1 MNVDAPTPRNMAQ
14 EGRDSLQAQIDL
26 APDTYA
32 ARQKFDPL
40 FTDLQVQNV
49 NRALLGNGVTPG
61 LLQTVQQIQPELQK
75 LSDASQSQQ
84 RAADVKALQELGPA
98 AVAALRNADPLQMAL
113 VNRLNAEATTG
124 LDAGASLDPSLAN
137 MIGQR
142 ARVRSAALGFGFG
155 LPDAVTE
162 SYAVGDRGQALRQAR
177 QQFALQTAGVNSAT
191 GADPALA
198 ILGRPSSAGGNAQSF
213 LGAGQAN
220 AGGKGPDFNPFNSY
234 ASDLF
239 NTNYN
244 AQAAANIAGTNATA
258 GIIGG
263 GLGAAGNA
271 LGGMSSP

>member
-1 MNVDAPTPRNMAQ
+1 MNVDAPPERNLAQ

-26 APDTYA
+26 APQTYA
-32 ARQKFDPL
+32 AKSQFDPL
-40 FTDLQVQNV
+40 YTDLQVQQI
-49 NRALLGNGVTPG
+49 NRALLGNGQSPG
-61 LLQTVQQIQPELQK
+61 LLATLKQIQPELQSM
-75 LSDASQSQQ
+75 SDASQSQQ
-84 RAADVKALQELGPA
+84 RAADIKALQDLGPA
-98 AVAALRNADPLQMAL
+98 AVQALRSADPLQQAL
-113 VNRLNAEATTG
+113 VQRLNSEATTG
-124 LDAGASLDPSLAN
+124 LDAGAGVDPSLAN
-137 MIGQR
+137 VIGQR
-142 ARVRSAALGFGFG
+142 LRGRSAANGFGFG

-162 SYAVGDRGQALRQAR
+162 AYAVGDRGQALRQQR
-177 QQFALQTAGVNSAT
+177 QQFALQTAGVNAAT

-198 ILGRPSSAGGNAQSF
+198 ILGRPSTSGSGAQSL

-220 AGGKGPDFNPFNSY
+220 AAAKAPDFNPFNSY

-244 AQAAANIAGTNATA
+244 GQAAANIAGTNATA